1 VAAAAVAAGED
12 GMIDALDYLLH
23 SRESVGGG
31 VEVGGSHL
39 LPLLWTHLR
48 VTFEAVVIACAVTIP
63 LALWLGHRGKG
74 QLAAGTIANVGRAV
88 PSFAVL
94 VFFSAYL
101 GLNVTNLVF
110 AMVLLAIPPIFTNTY
125 VGIRQVDR
133 DVVDAARGMGLSESR
148 LATRVE
154 LPLAIPLVFGGIRT
168 SVVNVL
174 ATATLGPYVGV
185 DTLGVP
191 IVNANVHGD
200 AGRLGTAIL
209 VALLAIAA
217 ELLFAALQR
226 SVTPR
231 GLKLDPDKT
240 SPTRRN
246 PYMRS
251 RSVLALLLLV
261 LSLGLAA
268 CGGDDKGSNDSGG
281 GSSGAATT
289 TSGGDSGKVISKNA
303 DNSSKPTITVG
314 SKNFTEEF
322 ILGEIYAQ
330 ALQAAGYKVKKQL
343 NLGSE
348 QIALKA
354 LKSGKVDAYP
364 EYTGT
369 ALTSFFKVKIDDVPK
384 DAQQAYDQTKS
395 EFAKIGFTALPPT
408 PFTDSNGF
416 AMTQAGAQKAGNAQT
431 LSDLKDKA
439 SSLTLAG
446 PPECAQRPDCKL
458 GLEKVYGL
466 KFKKFTSVDLAKR
479 HEVLKNGQADV
490 SLVFTTD
497 GQIKADNLVLLK
509 DDQQLFPPY
518 NVTFVVKKSVADAA
532 GPDFQKT
539 IDAVNQ
545 GLTTEVMQELNSRVD
560 LDKETPAAVAGQY
573 LREAGYLQQ

>member
-1 VAAAAVAAGED
+1 
-12 GMIDALDYLLH
+12 MKDAIDYLLH
-23 SRESVGGG
+23 ERESVGGG
-31 VEVGGSHL
+31 VLIGGHHL
-39 LPLLWTHLR
+39 LPLLWMHLR
-48 VTFEAVVIACAVTIP
+48 VTFEAILAACLATLPV
-63 LALWLGHRGKG
+63 ALWLGHRGRG
-74 QLAAGTIANVGRAV
+74 QLTASTIANVGRAV

-133 DVVDAARGMGLSESR
+133 DVVDAARGMGLSER
-148 LATRVE
+148 QLALKVE
-154 LPLAIPLVFGGIRT
+154 LPLALPLVFAGIRT

-191 IVNANVHGD
+191 IINANVHGD

-209 VALLAIAA
+209 IALLAIAA
-217 ELLFAALQR
+217 ELIFAALQR
-226 SVTPR
+226 AVTPR
-231 GLKLDPDKT
+231 GLKLSRQTTTPL
-240 SPTRRN
+240 RRN
-246 PYMRS
+246 PQMRS
-251 RSVLALLLLV
+251 RSILALLALLLATFGV
-261 LSLGLAA
+261 AA
-268 CGGDDKGSNDSGG
+268 CGSSNKN
-281 GSSGAATT
+281 SGAGAAPATT
-289 TSGGDSGKVISKNA
+289 TTEGGAKAIQRDAANA
-303 DNSSKPTITVG
+303 SKPTITIG

-348 QIALKA
+348 QIAYKA
-354 LKSGKVDAYP
+354 LKAGQVDAYP

-369 ALTSFFKVKIDDVPK
+369 ALTSFFHVKDTAVPK
-384 DAQQAYDQTKS
+384 DPQKAYQLTK
-395 EFAKIGFTALPPT
+395 ENFAKQGFTAMAPT

-416 AMTQAGAQKAGNAQT
+416 AMTQQGAQRIGGARRI
-431 LSDLKDKA
+431 SDLKGK
-439 SSLTLAG
+439 SQQLTLAG
-446 PPECAQRPDCKL
+446 PPECAQRLDCKL

-466 KFKKFTSVDLAKR
+466 KFKKFTSIDLAKR

-497 GQIKADNLVLLK
+497 GQIKADNLVLLQ
-509 DDQQLFPPY
+509 DDKAMFPPY
-518 NVTFVVKKSVADAA
+518 NASLIANSKVVNQA
-532 GPDFQKT
+532 GPDFTKT
-539 IDAVNQ
+539 VNEVTS
-545 GLTTEVMQELNSRVD
+545 GLTTPVMQELNSRVD
-560 LDKETPAAVAGQY
+560 LDKETPAKVASEY
-573 LREAGYLQQ
+573 LHEAGYLQ

>member
-1 VAAAAVAAGED
+1 
-12 GMIDALDYLLH
+12 MNDAINYLLH

-31 VEVGGSHL
+31 VQVGGSHL

-48 VTFEAVVIACAVTIP
+48 VTFEAMVISIVLALP
-63 LALWLGHRGKG
+63 LALWLGHKAKG
-74 QLAAGTIANVGRAV
+74 QLAASTAANVGRAV

-94 VFFSAYL
+94 VFASTYL
-101 GLNVTNLVF
+101 GLNAGNLVF

-125 VGIRQVDR
+125 VGIRQVEPEI
-133 DVVDAARGMGLSESR
+133 VDAARGMGLSERR
-148 LATRVE
+148 LALRVE
-154 LPLAIPLVFGGIRT
+154 LPLALPLVFGGIRT

-191 IVNANVHGD
+191 IINANVHGD

-209 VALLAIAA
+209 VALLAITA
-217 ELLFAALQR
+217 EVSFSALQR
-226 SVTPR
+226 AVTPR
-231 GLKLDPDKT
+231 GLKLSQQT
-240 SPTRRN
+240 PTPRRN
-246 PYMRS
+246 RRMRS
-251 RSVLALLLLV
+251 RSVLALLAFVV
-261 LSLGLAA
+261 LAFGLAA
-268 CGGDDKGSNDSGG
+268 CGSNDDNNG
-281 GSSGAATT
+281 GSTGSGAAAATT
-289 TSGGDSGKVISKNA
+289 TAPAGNSKVIQSNPDNA
-303 DNSSKPTITVG
+303 GKPTITIG

-330 ALQAAGYKVKKQL
+330 SLKAAGYKIKKQL

-354 LKSGKVDAYP
+354 LKAGQVDAYP

-369 ALTSFFKVKIDDVPK
+369 ALTSFFKVKNEDVPK
-384 DAQQAYDQTKS
+384 DAQQAYQMTKD
-395 EFAKIGFTALPPT
+395 EFAKIGFTAMTPT

-416 AMTQAGAQKAGNAQT
+416 AMTQEGAAKAGNVT
-431 LSDLKDKA
+431 KLSDLKAKA
-439 SSLTLAG
+439 PSLTLAG
-446 PPECAQRPDCKL
+446 PPECAQRLDCKL

-466 KFKKFTSVDLAKR
+466 KFKQFKSVDLAKR

-509 DDQQLFPPY
+509 DDKSLFPPY
-518 NVTFVVKKSVADAA
+518 NASLIAKTSVADGA

-539 IDAVNQ
+539 VDAVTS

-560 LDKETPAAVAGQY
+560 LDKETPAKVASEY
-573 LREAGYLQQ
+573 LKEAGYLQ

>member
-1 VAAAAVAAGED
+1 VR
-12 GMIDALDYLLH
+12 DAIDYLLH
-23 SRESVGGG
+23 ERESVGGG
-31 VEVGGSHL
+31 VLIGGHHL

-48 VTFEAVVIACAVTIP
+48 VTFEAILVACLVSLP
-63 LALWLGHRGKG
+63 VGVWLGHRGRG
-74 QLAAGTIANVGRAV
+74 QLAASTVANVGRAV

-133 DVVDAARGMGLSESR
+133 DVVDAARGMGLTER
-148 LATRVE
+148 QLATKVE
-154 LPLAIPLVFGGIRT
+154 LPLALPLVFGGIRT

-209 VALLAIAA
+209 IALLAIAA
-217 ELLFAALQR
+217 ELLFAVLQR
-226 SVTPR
+226 AVTPR
-231 GLKLDPDKT
+231 GLKLSRETITPL
-240 SPTRRN
+240 RRN
-246 PYMRS
+246 RQMRS
-251 RSVLALLLLV
+251 RSVLALLVLL
-261 LSLGLAA
+261 LATFGLAA
-268 CGGDDKGSNDSGG
+268 CGGSNDDN
-281 GSSGAATT
+281 SSGSGSAPATT
-289 TSGGDSGKVISKNA
+289 TTEGTGKVIERNA
-303 DNSSKPTITVG
+303 DNAAKPTITIG

-330 ALQAAGYKVKKQL
+330 SLQAAGYKVKKQL

-354 LKSGKVDAYP
+354 LKAGRVDAYP

-369 ALTSFFKVKIDDVPK
+369 ALTSFFNVKNEDVPK
-384 DAQQAYDQTKS
+384 DPKAAYEQTKQD
-395 EFAKIGFTALPPT
+395 FAKIGFTAMAPT

-416 AMTQAGAQKAGNAQT
+416 AMTQEGAQRAGGVRR
-431 LSDLKDKA
+431 LSDLKGKA
-439 SSLTLAG
+439 SQLTLAG
-446 PPECAQRPDCKL
+446 PPECAQRLDCKL

-466 KFKKFTSVDLAKR
+466 RFKDFKSVDLAKR

-497 GQIKADNLVLLK
+497 GQIKADNLVLLQ
-509 DDQQLFPPY
+509 DDKSLFPPY
-518 NVTFVVKKSVADAA
+518 NASLIVNGKVAQQA
-532 GPDFQKT
+532 GPDFAKT
-539 IDAVNQ
+539 VDAVTS
-545 GLTTEVMQELNSRVD
+545 GLSTQVMQELNSRVD
-560 LDKETPAAVAGQY
+560 LDKETPAKVASEY
-573 LREAGYLQQ
+573 LHEAGYLQ

>member
-1 VAAAAVAAGED
+1 
-12 GMIDALDYLLH
+12 MKDAIDYLLH

-31 VEVGGSHL
+31 LQVGGSHL
-39 LPLLWTHLR
+39 WPLLWTHLR
-48 VTFEAVVIACAVTIP
+48 VTFEAIVVAIALTLPI
-63 LALWLGHRGKG
+63 ALWLGHKGKG
-74 QLAAGTIANVGRAV
+74 QLAASTAANVGRAV

-94 VFFSAYL
+94 VFASTYL
-101 GLNVTNLVF
+101 GLNAGNLVF

-125 VGIRQVDR
+125 VGVRQVDR
-133 DVVDAARGMGLSESR
+133 DVVDAARGMGLSER
-148 LATRVE
+148 QLATKVE
-154 LPLAIPLVFGGIRT
+154 LPLALPLVFGGIRT

-191 IVNANVHGD
+191 IINANVHGD

-209 VALLAIAA
+209 VALLAITA
-217 ELLFAALQR
+217 ELGFAALQR
-226 SVTPR
+226 AVTPR
-231 GLKLDPDKT
+231 GLKLSQNTTTP
-240 SPTRRN
+240 SRRN
-246 PYMRS
+246 RRMRS
-251 RSVLALLLLV
+251 RSVLALLA
-261 LSLGLAA
+261 LSLALGLAA
-268 CGGDDKGSNDSGG
+268 CGSDSNSGG
-281 GSSGAATT
+281 ADTGSAASTQTT
-289 TSGGDSGKVISKNA
+289 TPATDSKVIKANA
-303 DNSSKPTITVG
+303 ANGSKPTITIG

-330 ALQAAGYKVKKQL
+330 SLKAAGYKIKKQL

-354 LKSGKVDAYP
+354 LKAGRVDAYP

-369 ALTSFFKVKIDDVPK
+369 ALTSFFKVKNDKVPK
-384 DAQQAYDQTKS
+384 DPQQAFAQTKAG
-395 EFAKIGFTALPPT
+395 FAKIGFTAMTQT

-416 AMTQAGAQKAGNAQT
+416 AMTQQGAAKAGNVAT
-431 LSDLKDKA
+431 LSDLKAKA
-439 SSLTLAG
+439 PTLTLAG
-446 PPECAQRPDCKL
+446 PPECAQRLDCKL

-466 KFKKFTSVDLAKR
+466 KFKTFKSIDLAKR

-509 DDQQLFPPY
+509 DDKSLFPPY
-518 NVTFVVKKSVADAA
+518 NASLIAKTSVVSAA

-539 IDAVNQ
+539 VDAVTS

-560 LDKETPAAVAGQY
+560 LDKETPAKVASEY
-573 LREAGYLQQ
+573 LKEAGYLQ

>member
-1 VAAAAVAAGED
+1 
-12 GMIDALDYLLH
+12 MTDAINYLLH

-31 VEVGGSHL
+31 VQVGGSHL

-48 VTFEAVVIACAVTIP
+48 VTFEAIAIACAATLP
-63 LALWLGHRGKG
+63 LAIWLGHKGRG
-74 QLAAGTIANVGRAV
+74 QLAASTAANVGRAV

-101 GLNVTNLVF
+101 GLNAGNLVF
-110 AMVLLAIPPIFTNTY
+110 AMVLLAVPPIFTNTY

-133 DVVDAARGMGLSESR
+133 DVVDAARGMGLTER
-148 LATRVE
+148 QLATKVE
-154 LPLAIPLVFGGIRT
+154 LPLALPLVFGGVRT

-191 IVNANVHGD
+191 IVNANVHGE

-217 ELLFAALQR
+217 ELLFSALQR
-226 SVTPR
+226 AVTPR
-231 GLKLDPDKT
+231 GLKLTQKT
-240 SPTRRN
+240 TPTRRN
-246 PYMRS
+246 RPMRS
-251 RSVLALLLLV
+251 RTVLALLALAALA
-261 LSLGLAA
+261 LGLAA
-268 CGGDDKGSNDSGG
+268 CGGDDNNNNASGG
-281 GSSGAATT
+281 GAAATT
-289 TSGGDSGKVISKNA
+289 TAETSGKVIQSNA
-303 DNSSKPTITVG
+303 ANGSKPTITIG

-322 ILGEIYAQ
+322 ILGQIYAQ

-348 QIALKA
+348 QIAFKA
-354 LKSGKVDAYP
+354 LKSGTIDAYP

-369 ALTSFFKVKIDDVPK
+369 ALTSFFKVKTEDVPK
-384 DAQQAYDQTKS
+384 DAGQAFDQTKQD
-395 EFAKIGFTALPPT
+395 FAKLGFTAFDPT

-416 AMTQAGAQKAGNAQT
+416 AMTQEGSQKAGNATT
-431 LSDLKDKA
+431 LSALKPHA
-439 SSLTLAG
+439 STLTLAG
-446 PPECAQRPDCKL
+446 PPECAQRLDCKL

-466 KFKKFTSVDLAKR
+466 KFKTFKSVDLAKR

-509 DDQQLFPPY
+509 DDKSLFPPY
-518 NVTFVVKKSVADAA
+518 NATLIAKTSVADAA
-532 GPDFQKT
+532 GPDFKKT
-539 IDAVNQ
+539 VDLVTG

-560 LDKETPAAVAGQY
+560 LDKETPAKVASEY
-573 LREAGYLQQ
+573 LHEAGYLQ

>member
-1 VAAAAVAAGED
+1 
-12 GMIDALDYLLH
+12 MKDAIDYLLH
-23 SRESVGGG
+23 ARESVGGG
-31 VEVGGSHL
+31 VQIGGSHL

-48 VTFEAVVIACAVTIP
+48 VTFEAILIAA
-63 LALWLGHRGKG
+63 ALTLPVAIWLGHRGRA
-74 QLAAGTIANVGRAV
+74 QLAASTAANVGRAV

-94 VFFSAYL
+94 VFFSTYL
-101 GLNVTNLVF
+101 GLNTLNLVF
-110 AMVLLAIPPIFTNTY
+110 AMVLLAIPPIFTNSY

-133 DVVDAARGMGLSESR
+133 DIVDAARGMGMTER
-148 LATRVE
+148 QLATRVE
-154 LPLAIPLVFGGIRT
+154 LPLALPLVFGGIRT

-209 VALLAIAA
+209 IALLAIAA

-226 SVTPR
+226 TVTPR
-231 GLKLDPDKT
+231 GLKLSQNTTTP
-240 SPTRRN
+240 SRRN
-246 PYMRS
+246 PHMRS
-251 RSVLALLLLV
+251 RSVLALLALALA
-261 LSLGLAA
+261 LGLAA
-268 CGGDDKGSNDSGG
+268 CGSSDKKSTTTSDNAGA
-281 GSSGAATT
+281 AATT
-289 TSGGDSGKVISKNA
+289 TGSGASGKVIQSNPS
-303 DNSSKPTITVG
+303 NGSKPTITIG

-330 ALQAAGYKVKKQL
+330 SLQAAGYKVKKQL

-354 LKSGKVDAYP
+354 LKAGRVDAYP

-369 ALTSFFKVKIDDVPK
+369 ALTTFFKVKNDAVPK
-384 DAQQAYDQTKS
+384 DPQQAFQLTKDD
-395 EFAKIGFTALPPT
+395 FAKIGFTAFDPT

-416 AMTQAGAQKAGNAQT
+416 AMTQQAAQKAGGVTT
-431 LSDLKDKA
+431 LSDLAGKA

-446 PPECAQRPDCKL
+446 PPECAQRLDCKL
-458 GLEKVYGL
+458 GLEKVYKL
-466 KFKKFTSVDLAKR
+466 KFKTFKSIDLAKR

-509 DDQQLFPPY
+509 DDKSLFPPY
-518 NVTFVVKKSVADAA
+518 NASLIAKTSVVGAA

-539 IDAVNQ
+539 IDAVSK

-560 LDKETPAAVAGQY
+560 LDKQTPAKVASEY
-573 LREAGYLQQ
+573 LKEAGYLT